1 MPISPHYGPGG
12 RDGFGRPSPSFSR
25 TAAAARAAS
34 DPQANPRRVS
44 FTKSHP
50 PWGFCPPA
58 DFRGLSRP
66 SGRGDRESV
75 DTGDGGR
82 ESVDNRSG
90 RAASSRRLRAPRA
103 TTVTPR
109 GSKSGSTHSAVGGSL
124 LGAHRCANVAPSVVH
139 RCSWGTLGGPPL
151 FPARTA
157 VVHRCSSG
165 RGPAALI
172 GPRPNSGGPP
182 HAQPCQ
188 GPAGSPDG
196 GPTGRRARQ
205 STSWH
210 GPLPWHRDRLTGRA
224 AHREASTNDERDHT
238 RQGWTEASVTTRRRW
253 VRRLQ
258 GWRRSASSRPPNL
271 RVAAGRP
278 ARLPVGSRAGPS
290 AARWASPSNLAQA
303 GTVRAARDARRKA
316 SRTCCPR

>member
-12 RDGFGRPSPSFSR
+12 RDGLGRPSPSFSR

-139 RCSWGTLGGPPL
+139 RCAPL
-151 FPARTA
+151 FVRAGAGGAYRSAPEQRWPTARAA
-157 VVHRCSSG
+157 VSG
-165 RGPAALI
+165 A
-172 GPRPNSGGPP
+172 GGL
-182 HAQPCQ
+182 
-188 GPAGSPDG
+188 
-196 GPTGRRARQ
+196 TGRRAH
-205 STSWH
+205 W
-210 GPLPWHRDRLTGRA
+210 
-224 AHREASTNDERDHT
+224 
-238 RQGWTEASVTTRRRW
+238 
-253 VRRLQ
+253 
-258 GWRRSASSRPPNL
+258 
-271 RVAAGRP
+271 AAGP
-278 ARLPVGSRAGPS
+278 A
-290 AARWASPSNLAQA
+290 
-303 GTVRAARDARRKA
+303 
-316 SRTCCPR
+316 